1 MAVDPSDLLDP
12 PYGFG
17 ECSEKEVRVQ
27 AHCECFKEPD
37 CDVTIKVR
45 KQGDWISIDIPSI
58 LHEVDSEK
66 DVDYA
71 TLKIDSFLPD
81 DYLDDTPRRRVFGC
95 LAQAFDLN
103 NNTLKIVP
111 AVVVMEKSGEITINP
126 GIKCESMGTAGNVET
141 VTDNYFFTSS
151 GNEGSIGTLSMNLT
165 YEMDDF
171 EEYKSLDDII
181 FKREESEDPLP

>member
-1 MAVDPSDLLDP
+1 M
-12 PYGFG
+12 
-17 ECSEKEVRVQ
+17 
-27 AHCECFKEPD
+27 
-37 CDVTIKVR
+37 
-45 KQGDWISIDIPSI
+45 
-58 LHEVDSEK
+58 DSEK

-81 DYLDDTPRRRVFGC
+81 DYLDDAPRRRVFGC

-171 EEYKSLDDII
+171 DEYKSLDDII
-181 FKREESEDPLP
+181 FKREANPT